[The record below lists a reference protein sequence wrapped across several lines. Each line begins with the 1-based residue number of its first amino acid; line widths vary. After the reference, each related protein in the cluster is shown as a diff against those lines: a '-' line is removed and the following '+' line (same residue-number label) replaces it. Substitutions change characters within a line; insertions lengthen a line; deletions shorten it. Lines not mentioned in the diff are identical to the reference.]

1 MVCEQKIKEL
11 ERRLKRKLT
20 PKEKAEV
27 ERKMHHNELGHHN
40 RMEEEECI
48 PA

>member
-11 ERRLKRKLT
+11 EKKLNRKLT
-20 PKEKAEV
+20 PREKAEV
-27 ERKMHHNELGHHN
+27 ERRMHHNEAHHHN
-40 RMEEEECI
+40 HEEECI